1 MTTARHERTRSL
13 ITLEFSR
20 PFEVLTE
27 LRVPLGLLKA
37 RIEDIN
43 PSTSSALDTT
53 NPNFEQPNNQRK
65 LQSPLYHF
73 LNHFKFINNKMS
85 LLRYSDLFSLLD
97 ETARGPRHTNRRG
110 AFSPSFDVH
119 ETEQAYVLEGEFPGL
134 HDKSSLNIEFT
145 DPQTLLVRGKTE
157 RAHHESSDGT
167 ESTVTKKDAKEGK
180 STTEEKDSKPRY
192 WVSERTVGEFQR
204 SFSFPSYV
212 DVDAVKA
219 SLAHGI
225 LKIVVPKKQS
235 QIVKNIEIS

>member
-1 MTTARHERTRSL
+1 
-13 ITLEFSR
+13 
-20 PFEVLTE
+20 
-27 LRVPLGLLKA
+27 
-37 RIEDIN
+37 
-43 PSTSSALDTT
+43 
-53 NPNFEQPNNQRK
+53 
-65 LQSPLYHF
+65 
-73 LNHFKFINNKMS
+73 MS
-85 LLRYSDLFSLLD
+85 LLRQYSDVFSLLD
-97 ETARGPRHTNRRG
+97 ETARGSRHTNRRG

-157 RAHHESSDGT
+157 RVHHESSDDT
-167 ESTVTKKDAKEGK
+167 ESTVAKKDAKESK
-180 STTEEKDSKPRY
+180 SDTEDKKEKDSKPRY

-235 QIVKNIEIS
+235 QIAKKIEIS

>member
-1 MTTARHERTRSL
+1 
-13 ITLEFSR
+13 
-20 PFEVLTE
+20 
-27 LRVPLGLLKA
+27 
-37 RIEDIN
+37 
-43 PSTSSALDTT
+43 
-53 NPNFEQPNNQRK
+53 
-65 LQSPLYHF
+65 
-73 LNHFKFINNKMS
+73 MS
-85 LLRYSDLFSLLD
+85 LLRQYSDVFSLLD
-97 ETARGPRHTNRRG
+97 ETARGTHHTNRRG

-157 RAHHESSDGT
+157 RVHHESSGGT
-167 ESTVTKKDAKEGK
+167 ESTVTKKDAKG
-180 STTEEKDSKPRY
+180 TEEKDSKPRY

-235 QIVKNIEIS
+235 QIAKKIEIS

>member
-1 MTTARHERTRSL
+1 
-13 ITLEFSR
+13 
-20 PFEVLTE
+20 
-27 LRVPLGLLKA
+27 
-37 RIEDIN
+37 
-43 PSTSSALDTT
+43 
-53 NPNFEQPNNQRK
+53 
-65 LQSPLYHF
+65 
-73 LNHFKFINNKMS
+73 MS
-85 LLRYSDLFSLLD
+85 LLRQYSDVFSLLD
-97 ETARGPRHTNRRG
+97 ETARGVHHTNRRG

-157 RAHHESSDGT
+157 RTHQESSDGT
-167 ESTVTKKDAKEGK
+167 ESAVTKKVAKEGK
-180 STTEEKDSKPRY
+180 SDTEDKEKDSKPRY

-235 QIVKNIEIS
+235 QIAKRIEIS